1 MKYSH
6 NLDMNEYRENKYNR
20 ETIYLVNT
28 LRSRVTQSFLLF
40 CFQIYTYVPANS
52 HLHPTLHLET

>member
-1 MKYSH
+1 
-6 NLDMNEYRENKYNR
+6 MNEYRENKYNR

-52 HLHPTLHLET
+52 HLHPTLYIET